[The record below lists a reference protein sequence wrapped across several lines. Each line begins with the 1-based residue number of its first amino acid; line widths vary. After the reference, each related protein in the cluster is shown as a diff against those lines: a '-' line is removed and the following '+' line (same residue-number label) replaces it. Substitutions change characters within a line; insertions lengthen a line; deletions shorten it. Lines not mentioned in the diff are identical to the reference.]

1 MKEKKNY
8 SELLTYLS
16 ILLFLNHFGI
26 SILEAMSYQLP
37 IIATPVG
44 GITDLVENNVNGI
57 LIEPGNKKQLYEAI
71 LFFNRSSR
79 ISFRNGTSIWKE
91 SRKNSILQQ

>member
-1 MKEKKNY
+1 
-8 SELLTYLS
+8 
-16 ILLFLNHFGI
+16 
-26 SILEAMSYQLP
+26 MSYQLP

-71 LFFNRSSR
+71 LFLIPC
-79 ISFRNGTSIWKE
+79 ISGAVFFDHGPSLLSGCDTA
-91 SRKNSILQQ
+91 LLVGFLPV

>member
-1 MKEKKNY
+1 
-8 SELLTYLS
+8 
-16 ILLFLNHFGI
+16 
-26 SILEAMSYQLP
+26 MSYQLP

-71 LFFNRSSR
+71 LFLIDHPEYLSKWD
-79 ISFRNGTSIWKE
+79 ISLERKQ
-91 SRKNSILQQ
+91 KNSILQQ